1 MDKFADIDR
10 IVSALKKVPAK
21 SLLIIELANIIP
33 IVHGQPDIQVLKA
46 KQKEIQLAATEAKA
60 YGGAT
65 LHAVSALSRVKSLD
79 ED

>member
-1 MDKFADIDR
+1 MSEPENIKR
-10 IVSALKKVPAK
+10 LVRVLKKVPAK

-65 LHAVSALSRVKSLD
+65 LHAVSTLSRVKSLD
-79 ED
+79 EE

>member
-10 IVSALKKVPAK
+10 IVCALKKVPAK
-21 SLLIIELANIIP
+21 SLLIIELANSIP

-65 LHAVSALSRVKSLD
+65 LNAVSALSRVKSLD

>member
-1 MDKFADIDR
+1 MDKCADIDR
-10 IVSALKKVPAK
+10 IVCALKKVPAK

-60 YGGAT
+60 YGAST
-65 LHAVSALSRVKSLD
+65 IQAVSTLSRVKSLD

>member
-33 IVHGQPDIQVLKA
+33 IVNGHPDIQVLKA

-65 LHAVSALSRVKSLD
+65 LHAVSALSRVKSLN

>member
-10 IVSALKKVPAK
+10 IVCAMKKVPAK

-33 IVHGQPDIQVLKA
+33 IVHGQPDIKVLKA

-65 LHAVSALSRVKSLD
+65 IQAVSALSRVKSLH

>member
-1 MDKFADIDR
+1 MSEAEDVER
-10 IVSALKKVPAK
+10 VVNALRKVPPK
-21 SLLIIELANIIP
+21 RLLIIELANIIP

-46 KQKEIQLAATEAKA
+46 KQKEIHLAATEAKA

-65 LHAVSALSRVKSLD
+65 LNAVSALSRVKSLN